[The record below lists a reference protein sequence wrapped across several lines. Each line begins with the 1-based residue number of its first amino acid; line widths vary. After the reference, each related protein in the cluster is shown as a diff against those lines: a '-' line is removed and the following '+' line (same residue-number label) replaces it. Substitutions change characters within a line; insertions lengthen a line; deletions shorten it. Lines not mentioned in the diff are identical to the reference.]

1 MEVSEFWQRKGW
13 SSLAAGVSSRFP
25 FFSLENPSFGML
37 TISNIGKDL
46 ILHKNVNQT
55 QNFYA
60 KS

>member
-13 SSLAAGVSSRFP
+13 SSLTAGLSPIFS

-37 TISNIGKDL
+37 TISKIGKDF
-46 ILHKNVNQT
+46 IYTKTGKTT
-55 QNFYA
+55 QNFYS